1 MSIKISQ
8 KLLNNNISSLKR
20 TTKHIGTQYIR
31 THTST
36 SNDKKKI
43 GFIGLG
49 RMGAHM
55 AINVHKSLNIDD
67 SLYVYDL
74 NKSVYNDIKK
84 TCDNNNNNNI
94 SINYADDIKE
104 ISKNCNY
111 IITMLPNSSHVVET
125 LETNIFKYGNK
136 DTLII
141 DCSTIDPNISKSLS
155 DKALKYNMKMLDAPV
170 SGGVTGAEAGTLT
183 FMVGGEEY
191 NLESAKFILN
201 AMGKNIVHCGPNGS
215 GEVAKLCNNLA
226 LAIEMIGVSEALA
239 LGKAHGMDPKLL
251 SSIMNTSTARCWS
264 SDTYNPAPGVI
275 PTVPSS
281 NDYNG
286 GFGVNLMTKDLHL
299 AMDSIQNN
307 NTFKEEL
314 RAGLLATNLYSE
326 VNQSYPNKDF
336 SIVYKILTDKLE

>member
-1 MSIKISQ
+1 MSVR
-8 KLLNNNISSLKR
+8 SSLLKNSSLFR
-20 TTKHIGTQYIR
+20 FQRHLSI
-31 THTST
+31 ST
-36 SNDKKKI
+36 PNSPKKI

-55 AINVHKSLNIDD
+55 AINIQKNLNDNIND

-74 NKSVYNDIKK
+74 NKSVYDDIRNLTHDFKSK
-84 TCDNNNNNNI
+84 N
-94 SINYADDIKE
+94 SINYADNIEE

-111 IITMLPNSSHVVET
+111 IITMLPNSSHVAET
-125 LETNIFKYGNK
+125 LQNNIFKYGNK

-141 DCSTIDPNISKSLS
+141 DCSTIDPNVSKSLS
-155 DKALKYNMKMLDAPV
+155 DEALKYNMNMLDAPV

-183 FMVGGEEY
+183 FMVGGEEK
-191 NLESAKFILN
+191 NVESAKFLLN
-201 AMGKNIVHCGPNGS
+201 AMGSNIVHCGPNGS

-281 NDYNG
+281 NNYNG
-286 GFGVNLMTKDLHL
+286 GFGVSLMTKDLHL
-299 AMDSIQNN
+299 AMDSVKNES
-307 NTFKEEL
+307 FKEEL

-326 VNQSYPNKDF
+326 VNQSHPNKDF
-336 SIVYKILTDKLE
+336 SIVYKILTDRLG